1 MQTPTLEG
9 SGVRLEPLTLEHLP
23 ALEAVAF
30 DSHIWKYMTRNV
42 QTAADLRVWLDDALA
57 AVATGKTLAWAT
69 IKKADPAG
77 PADPASN
84 KDQLVGSTRFLDLDL
99 HNRTVE
105 IGHTWLNDACRGTRV
120 NTEAKLLQLTYA
132 FETLDLVRVALK
144 THAHNHRSQ
153 AAIKAIGAIYE
164 GTFRCHILMPDGGHR
179 DSAWFS
185 ILHTEW
191 PDVKDLLNRR
201 LNAPL

>member
-9 SGVRLEPLTLEHLP
+9 PGVRLEPLTLEHLP
-23 ALEAVAF
+23 ALEAVAI
-30 DSHIWKYMTRNV
+30 DPHIWKFMTRNV
-42 QTAADLRVWLDDALA
+42 QTSADLHAWVNDALA
-57 AVATGKTLAWAT
+57 AVATGTTLAWVT
-69 IKKADPAG
+69 IKKATPEEPEA
-77 PADPASN
+77 
-84 KDQLVGSTRFLDLDL
+84 LVGSTRFLDLDL

-105 IGHTWLNDACRGTRV
+105 IGHTWLNDTCRGTRV

-132 FETLDLVRVALK
+132 FETLDFVRVAFK

-153 AAIKAIGAIYE
+153 SAIKAIGATYE
-164 GTFRCHILMPDGGHR
+164 GTFRSHILMPDGSHR

-185 ILHTEW
+185 ILRTEW
-191 PDVKDLLNRR
+191 PDVKELLNRR

>member
-9 SGVRLEPLTLEHLP
+9 PGVRLEPLTLEHLP

-30 DSHIWKYMTRNV
+30 EPHIWKYMTRNV
-42 QTAADLRVWLDDALA
+42 QTSADLRAWLDDALA
-57 AVATGKTLAWAT
+57 AVDTGKTLAWAT
-69 IKKADPAG
+69 IKKADPA
-77 PADPASN
+77 DPAS
-84 KDQLVGSTRFLDLDL
+84 KDQLIGSTRFLDLDL

-105 IGHTWLNDACRGTRV
+105 VGHTWLNDACRGTRV

-132 FETLDLVRVALK
+132 FETLGFVRVALK

-153 AAIKAIGAIYE
+153 SAIKAIGATYE
-164 GTFRCHILMPDGGHR
+164 GTFRCHILMPDGSHR

-185 ILHTEW
+185 ILRTEW
-191 PDVKDLLNRR
+191 PEVKELLNRR